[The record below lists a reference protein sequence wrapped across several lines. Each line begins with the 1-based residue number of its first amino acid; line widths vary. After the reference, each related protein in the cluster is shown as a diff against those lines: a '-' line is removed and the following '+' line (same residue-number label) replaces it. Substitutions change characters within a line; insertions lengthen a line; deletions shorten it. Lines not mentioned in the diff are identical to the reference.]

1 MEQTPLPPGWSK
13 PLPEQMPRPS
23 YWPAMLAF
31 AMNLALIGPVT
42 NMWLTLV
49 GVVLFGFALAG
60 WIREMAHE

>member
-1 MEQTPLPPGWSK
+1 
-13 PLPEQMPRPS
+13 
-23 YWPAMLAF
+23 MLAF